1 MPIPSTP
8 PKRNVIN
15 SLGDNENFNKLL
27 NLPTNAIIEISG
39 DNAKEQANEKINL
52 FKENLQTSSVIIPT
66 YLISADSWKRLL
78 NGIDA
83 SGNCWL
89 KEYEEVHGFVFCIA
103 FVDKTIPYFRIRTVV
118 LDKREFIETP
128 SIGIGGGGNRIQN
141 LRRISIET
149 NHIAYADH
157 QNAKNPLGLD
167 SIIFIDYNSSSFS
180 RVNYDVSN
188 FKTSGRGIFKNFKVP
203 MPETGS
209 HNEIQ
214 EGLIF
219 SSKCTFLKYLKD
231 ADGNIAKGS
240 KVSFGWDKESITFV
254 LHINPYGYIDGIKCP
269 SPVEGC
275 NFTE

>member
-1 MPIPSTP
+1 MPTP

-15 SLGDNENFNKLL
+15 SLIDNDNFNKLL

-52 FKENLQTSSVIIPT
+52 FKENLKASSDIIPN

-83 SGNCWL
+83 TGTCWL

-103 FVDKTIPYFRIRTVV
+103 FVDNKIPYFRIRTVV
-118 LDKREFIETP
+118 LDKRQFIENP
-128 SIGIGGGGNRIQN
+128 SIGIGGVGNKIIN
-141 LRRISIET
+141 TSRISIET
-149 NHIAYADH
+149 NNIAYADF
-157 QNAKNPLGLD
+157 QNAKSPLGLD
-167 SIIFIDYNSSSFS
+167 SVIFIDYNSSSFS
-180 RVNYDVSN
+180 HVNDDVRN
-188 FKTSGRGIFKNFKVP
+188 FKTRGRGLFKNFKVP

-219 SSKCTFLKYLKD
+219 SSKCTFLNYLKD
-231 ADGNIAKGS
+231 ADGNIVKGS
-240 KVSFGWDKESITFV
+240 KVSFGWEKESITFV

-269 SPVEGC
+269 SPTEGC
-275 NFTE
+275 NFSS